1 MSGFLK
7 NTFVRIAILTF
18 ILFFVVMFV
27 ILRLENNDILTRAN
41 ELQARLNEM
50 NEYISELEAD
60 IEKPFDEEYI
70 SEVAHDKLGMRYPQE
85 VVFYSGESK

>member
-1 MSGFLK
+1 MSGLLK